1 MACRSFRQADFICH
15 QTQNVVHY
23 QKYKCVEMM
32 QPAEHTALTLD
43 AEDFPRQKTLHMRL
57 TYKYAAR
64 SEQTVKRC
72 FIFAAGTF
80 YGLREHPAPGD
91 FVIAADAGYQNC
103 HQAGIVPDLLL
114 GDFDSMDQPADF
126 DHVER
131 APVEK
136 DDTDTMLAVKTGL
149 SRGCTEFYIYGGTG
163 GKRLDHTLC
172 NLHTLLHIRRHG
184 ARGYLYDDDFCWTVM
199 ENETLHLT
207 REVDWGIVSVFPLGE
222 RAEGIDEVGLQ
233 YPLDH
238 AVLTAEDPIGVSN
251 HFVSPQSHIT
261 VRSGVLAVGW
271 ELPAL
276 HD

>member
-1 MACRSFRQADFICH
+1 M
-15 QTQNVVHY
+15 
-23 QKYKCVEMM
+23 
-32 QPAEHTALTLD
+32 
-43 AEDFPRQKTLHMRL
+43 
-57 TYKYAAR
+57 
-64 SEQTVKRC
+64 KRC

-80 YGLREHPAPGD
+80 FGLRERPAEGD
-91 FVIAADAGYQNC
+91 LIIAADAGYRNC
-103 HQAGIVPDLLL
+103 RAAGLTPHLLL
-114 GDFDSMDQPADF
+114 GDFDSMDLPQTNAD
-126 DHVER
+126 VVR
-131 APVEK
+131 LPVEK
-136 DDTDTMLAVKTGL
+136 DDTDTMAAVKVAL
-149 SRGCTEFYIYGGTG
+149 QRGCEAIYIYGGTG

-184 ARGYLYDDDFCWTVM
+184 ARGYLYDNDFCWTVM
-199 ENETLHLT
+199 ENETLYLT

-251 HFVSPQSHIT
+251 HFVSPQAHIT